1 MGVAIAND
9 AVLRLLPCSLSVI
22 DYHLGCDILLE
33 TDRRR
38 PTGLTVGAAASAHS
52 ASTIHTVRTRTVSLV
67 ARDGL
72 FNDLLPDLGVGLRG
86 LCRLGRCKPQRQS
99 QKNE

>member
-33 TDRRR
+33 TERRR
-38 PTGLTVGAAASAHS
+38 PTGFTVRAPPSAHPASAIR
-52 ASTIHTVRTRTVSLV
+52 AVRTRTATLITG
-67 ARDGL
+67 DGL
-72 FNDLLPDLGVGLRG
+72 LDNLLLDLGVGLRN
-86 LCRLGRCKPQRQS
+86 LRSLSCRDAERQS
-99 QKNE
+99 QKN